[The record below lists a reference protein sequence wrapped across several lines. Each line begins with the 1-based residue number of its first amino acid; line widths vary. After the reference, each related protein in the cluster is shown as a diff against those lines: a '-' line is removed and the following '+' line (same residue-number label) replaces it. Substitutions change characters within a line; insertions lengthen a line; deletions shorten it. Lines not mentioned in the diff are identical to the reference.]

1 MSVPEI
7 LRLEEQ
13 LNEEAKLRE
22 QSVRAR
28 RRHADAGTSTPP
40 IAACKRVIAAT
51 MQKMEFID
59 SGFTGKLIIAFKEGG
74 VSYIEKVEQFK

>member
-1 MSVPEI
+1 
-7 LRLEEQ
+7 
-13 LNEEAKLRE
+13 
-22 QSVRAR
+22 
-28 RRHADAGTSTPP
+28 
-40 IAACKRVIAAT
+40 